1 MRKYITTF
9 RLSIVNA
16 LMYRGNLLAGWATY
30 AMFIL
35 VFFCLWR
42 TIYASGDM
50 GGLTLTQIVWYL
62 CITEIVSFGANTR
75 IYNTISQEVKNG
87 SIAYQLLR
95 PYGYIGYRFS
105 ESMGP
110 AIVNTC
116 LFGFIGCILGFTVV
130 GPIDGYQLWTLLPGL
145 LSLILGII
153 LYFFAQMAIGL
164 SSFYI
169 EDPYGINLI
178 MSKCVMMFGTFIP
191 VEFLPKAM
199 QGIVKCLPFSYM
211 SWAPARLLVAFDSAL
226 FIKSLTIQVAYIL
239 FFILL
244 SSLLMYGGRRA
255 IQANGG

>member
-1 MRKYITTF
+1 MRKYIMTF
-9 RLSIVNA
+9 RLSVVNA
-16 LMYRGNLLAGWATY
+16 LQYRGNLLAGWATY
-30 AMFIL
+30 SMFIL

-50 GGLTLTQIVWYL
+50 GGLTLTQIIWYL

-75 IYNTISQEVKNG
+75 IYNKVSQEVKDG
-87 SIAYQLLR
+87 SVAYQLLR
-95 PYGYIGYRFS
+95 PYGYIGYHFS

-110 AIVNTC
+110 AVVNTF
-116 LFGFIGCILGFTVV
+116 LFAIVGCVLGFVVV
-130 GPIDGYQLWTLLPGL
+130 GPIEDYQLWTLLPGF

-164 SSFYI
+164 SSFFI

-178 MSKCVMMFGTFIP
+178 LSKCVMMFGTFIP
-191 VEFLPKAM
+191 VEFLPKTM

-211 SWAPARLLVAFDSAL
+211 SWAPARLLVGYESAL
-226 FIKSLTIQVAYIL
+226 FVKSLIL
-239 FFILL
+239 QIVYLIFFILL
-244 SSLLMYGGRRA
+244 CCLLMRYGRKA